1 MRRLLPALLVVLAS
15 LLPAGGVAHAASGF
29 EMSTAATYTVH
40 PDDRR
45 IDVALRATFKNT
57 TPNPAGQFSVFDE
70 VKIAVQDGAASL
82 VVRDGEGDL
91 ESALAREGNVNVA
104 TITLRE
110 GLRLNQS
117 VRLGVS
123 YQLPDGAAAGLRV
136 RPSAVVFPAWAFGT
150 SGSVSVVVPSTFEVS
165 TDGDPLSTATSGDTT
180 TLTSGPVTDPTQ
192 WLSLVVATSATEF
205 VTTTRTV
212 PLDGGTVD
220 LQVRAF
226 DDDPEWGEATAD
238 LLADALPGIQ
248 GALGLEYTRQGPVV
262 VTEAVDLGP
271 DPTVG
276 EGEGTSPELL
286 IGFDQPPFA
295 IVHQAAHLWLTD
307 QLAAERWIREGVAS
321 WVAAQVAAELELTP
335 PYDPAARATELADA
349 AFPLESWGIGEATA
363 EQDAYGYAASWKL
376 ATDLVAAVTPDGL
389 RSALRRIVAGRS
401 AYDPIADEEP
411 DPGAVVANPVDS
423 RRFLD
428 HLEAVSGAD
437 LSDVFATTVFS
448 AGIGAELDARAA
460 ARASHV
466 ALLQRA
472 GDWGSPKTV
481 TDPLAAWDFPT
492 AEAAATA
499 ADAWLDDRDTLVEAI
514 GAAGLTTPSRLRDR
528 YTQFGGGSE
537 AQAELAAE
545 QAVVDAYRAAIDDS
559 VAERGVVQR
568 IGLLA
573 GPDPAVALQRAN
585 GAFAD
590 GDLDTAIAE
599 TNEAQRLLDG
609 AHTAGI
615 VRLLS
620 AGLVLLVG
628 LGLIVWLLRR
638 RGAAAP
644 APMGRMARDDND

>member
-1 MRRLLPALLVVLAS
+1 MRRLLPVILVLVGLLA
-15 LLPAGGVAHAASGF
+15 PAGMARAASGF
-29 EMSTAATYTVH
+29 EMRTEATYTVN
-40 PDDRR
+40 DAERR
-45 IDVALRATFKNT
+45 IDVAISATFKNT

-82 VVRDGEGDL
+82 AARDGEGDL
-91 ESALAREGNVNVA
+91 DATLAREGNVNVA
-104 TITLRE
+104 TIALRD
-110 GLRLNQS
+110 GLRLDQS
-117 VRLGVS
+117 VELDVT
-123 YQLPDGAAAGLRV
+123 YQLPDGAVAGLRV

-150 SGSVSVVVPSTFEVS
+150 SGSVSVVVPGDFEVS
-165 TDGDPLSTATSGDTT
+165 TDGDALSRSTTGDTT
-180 TLTSGPVTDPTQ
+180 TLTSGPVADPTQ
-192 WLSLVVATSATEF
+192 WLSLVVATSETEF
-205 VTTTRTV
+205 VTTTRSV

-248 GALGLEYTRQGPVV
+248 EALGLEYTRQGPVV
-262 VTEAVDLGP
+262 VTETVDLGP
-271 DPTVG
+271 DPTIA

-286 IGFDQPPFA
+286 IGFDQQPFA

-307 QLAAERWIREGVAS
+307 QLAAERWIREGLAS
-321 WVAAQVAAELELTP
+321 WAAAQVAADLELAP

-349 AFPLESWGIGEATA
+349 AFPLESWGAGEATA

-376 ATDLVAAVTPDGL
+376 ADDLVASVTPEGL
-389 RSALRRIVAGRS
+389 QSALRRIVAGRS

-411 DPGAVVANPVDS
+411 DPGAVPVNPVDS
-423 RRFLD
+423 RRLLD

-437 LSDVFATTVFS
+437 LSASFATTVFA
-448 AGIGAELDARAA
+448 AGIADELDARRA
-460 ARASHV
+460 ARASHE

-472 GDWGSPKTV
+472 GDWGSPRTV
-481 TDPLAAWDFPT
+481 TEPLAAWDFPA
-492 AEAAATA
+492 AEAAAA
-499 ADAWLDDRDTLVEAI
+499 AAEDWLDDRDALMEAI

-537 AQAELAAE
+537 AQAESAAE
-545 QAVVDAYRAAIDDS
+545 RAVVETYQAALDAS
-559 VAERGVVQR
+559 VAERGIVQR

-573 GPDPAVALQRAN
+573 GPDPSVVLQRAN

-599 TNEAQRLLDG
+599 ANEAQRLLDG
-609 AHTAGI
+609 ASTAGI

-628 LGLIVWLLRR
+628 LVLIVWLIRR
-638 RGAAAP
+638 RGAAP
-644 APMGRMARDDND
+644 AAAGRMARHDDD